1 MHEMNKDNEI
11 KSNDKPF
18 ADFALRTELS
28 NFSSYLTLSIIKLSS
43 FSLFMHN
50 TLAKIQFD

>member
-1 MHEMNKDNEI
+1 MNKDNEI